1 MRLLITSRSVS
12 SLPFGFVKPGKSLLE
27 ALCVSSFHWCM
38 RLMDKFSKSKK
49 FSDWDESLFTRV
61 GHNRFLGDFKT
72 TSLNL
77 HL

>member
-1 MRLLITSRSVS
+1 MRLLITRSSVS

-61 GHNRFLGDFKT
+61 GYNRFLGDFKT